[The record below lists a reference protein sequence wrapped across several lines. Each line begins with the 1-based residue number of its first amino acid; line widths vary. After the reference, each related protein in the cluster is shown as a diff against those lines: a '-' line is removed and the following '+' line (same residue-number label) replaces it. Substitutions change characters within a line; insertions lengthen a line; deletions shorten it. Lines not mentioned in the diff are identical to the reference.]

1 MGFKKK
7 VIKEGEEKKLLLEKD
22 IPTYEHPSKEDIKE
36 ILELLREEGSL
47 TVNVDGVELSLDC
60 TLSTNNALDIWC
72 PEAFFYKITEE
83 RFYEVLSDIHKAIKE
98 EQDKDFQYMREEL
111 PKLWNYYI
119 TNKDNSKM
127 DWDFF
132 SDYYKDVFGH
142 RPRSESQI
150 MNDFISL
157 ADELGISLKKEDP
170 DKTTPASKK
179 RNEYSIEEVMGIIF
193 KETAER
199 GYHKTSEGDQST
211 AYAVRQKLASGDIEV
226 DSETKKKVE
235 DCITRLK
242 EAKLS
247 PDDFAY
253 TFKKVVENG
262 TITSNK
268 YDSREFNTLCYV
280 AEWYKRELEYEAKK
294 AEKEQQREDDIEKG
308 VGSEYIADLGQRI
321 TVSGE
326 VVEKKIS
333 YGTISYIL
341 KDAEGHLIQIYPNF
355 QCEIGQK
362 LTLVGTVQRNYERD
376 GQKYS
381 YLNRP
386 RFIKESVAKKEISEG
401 ANDISEWGK
410 KALILNDIIA
420 GMNNEE
426 AYYDAWLY
434 TWPDG
439 TTADDVDE
447 YFDNKDDY
455 EDLLK
460 TFKRI
465 YKIYHKDGLYDVSK
479 ETLEKAHEFDR
490 ELGLSE
496 IADVKN
502 SKVQYETGLM
512 GEVQKVLDDGDA
524 DLPVA
529 EDIIEE
535 CDEVD
540 VNCEKPY
547 ISIYYDTLKDAKTA
561 FRYIKGLN
569 RFKTVRLWSNSW
581 DHCVLVSNFTYDN

>member
-1 MGFKKK
+1 MGFNKK
-7 VIKEGEEKKLLLEKD
+7 VIKEGEDGKKLLLEKD

-36 ILELLREEGSL
+36 ILEIVFEC
-47 TVNVDGVELSLDC
+47 NEL
-60 TLSTNNALDIWC
+60 A
-72 PEAFFYKITEE
+72 
-83 RFYEVLSDIHKAIKE
+83 
-98 EQDKDFQYMREEL
+98 
-111 PKLWNYYI
+111 
-119 TNKDNSKM
+119 
-127 DWDFF
+127 
-132 SDYYKDVFGH
+132 
-142 RPRSESQI
+142 
-150 MNDFISL
+150 ND
-157 ADELGISLKKEDP
+157 LGITLKKETSESLSEATSISNEMDYDWKFKKVDDRAADLILDALDDLEETKVIVGKDGFKLIKEGDDSYSIFLDDGSP
-170 DKTTPASKK
+170 LFHNISKDKIKSVLRTIDMIMTMVARKSDKESPSAVSTK
-179 RNEYSIEEVMGIIF
+179 RNEYPVEEVMGVIF

-211 AYAVRQKLASGDIEV
+211 AYAVRQKLASGDVEV
-226 DSETKKKVE
+226 DSEIKKKVE

-253 TFKKVVENG
+253 TFKKVIENG

-294 AEKEQQREDDIEKG
+294 AEKEQQKEDDIKKG

-401 ANDISEWGK
+401 VNDISEWGK

-426 AYYDAWLY
+426 AYYDSWLY

-465 YKIYHKDGLYDVSK
+465 YKRYHKDGLYDVSK

-535 CDEVD
+535 CDEDD

-581 DHCVLVSNFTYDN
+581 DHCVLVSNFTYDD